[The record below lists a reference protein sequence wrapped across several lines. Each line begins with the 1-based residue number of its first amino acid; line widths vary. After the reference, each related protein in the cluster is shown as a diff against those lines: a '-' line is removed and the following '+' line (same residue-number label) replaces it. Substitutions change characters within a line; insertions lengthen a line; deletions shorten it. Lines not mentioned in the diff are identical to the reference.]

1 MMIESER
8 KLLQEYL
15 DFYGVTRETGV
26 DLGCGPLHQPDPK
39 NADKQWWRGRL
50 LEVDKWA
57 GAEPELVAD
66 IRDLYMFEDEQFK
79 FVVASH
85 ILEDL
90 IVIDQREGLKECWR
104 ILQPKGIL
112 FTLTPHGD
120 HYPPAGSPDANPAH
134 VRDYWPADMLGIIKS
149 MGWKYKVLSYDTL
162 HNNWSFE
169 IVLLKEQ

>member
-1 MMIESER
+1 MIQSER
-8 KLLQEYL
+8 ELLEAYL
-15 DFYGVTRETGV
+15 IDYNINRDNGV

-39 NADKQWWRGRL
+39 NADKQWWRGQL

-57 GAEPELVAD
+57 GAEPEIVAD
-66 IRDLYMFEDEQFK
+66 IRDLHMFHDEQFK

-90 IVIDQREGLKECWR
+90 SDPRSGLIECWR
-104 ILQPKGIL
+104 ILQKDGIL

-120 HYPPAGSPDANPAH
+120 HYPHVGHPGANPAH
-134 VRDYWPADMLGIIKS
+134 TRDYWPEDMMKVIMG
-149 MGWKYKVLSYDTL
+149 MGWKYEILSFDTL

-169 IVLLKEQ
+169 IILKKKE